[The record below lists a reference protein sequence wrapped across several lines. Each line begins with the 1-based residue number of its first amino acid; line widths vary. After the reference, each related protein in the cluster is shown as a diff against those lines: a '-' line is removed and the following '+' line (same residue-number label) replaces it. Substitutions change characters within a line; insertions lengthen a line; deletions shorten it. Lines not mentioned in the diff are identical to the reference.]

1 MLELLHT
8 LFDYNSWATERILS
22 AADKVSDG
30 QFLAPASSSWGGL
43 RGTLVHLMSAE
54 WVWRSRW
61 QGASPTAHL
70 RAEDFPSVPALRVR
84 WREEETAMREF
95 VAKLTEPDLARTI
108 KYTQMR
114 GGVGAEP
121 LWQLMIH
128 VVNHGTQHRSE
139 VAALLTEYGQSPG
152 DLDFIV
158 FVRERQGG
166 R

>member
-8 LFDYNSWATERILS
+8 LFDYNYWARERILR
-22 AADKVSDG
+22 AADKVSDA
-30 QFLAPASSSWGGL
+30 QFLAPANFSWGGL
-43 RGTLVHLMSAE
+43 RGTLVHVLSAE

-61 QGASPTAHL
+61 QGVSPTAHL
-70 RAEDFPSVPALRVR
+70 RAEDFPSIPALRVR

-95 VAKLTEPDLARTI
+95 VAKLTEPDLMRTI
-108 KYTQMR
+108 NYTQMR

-121 LWQLMIH
+121 LWQLMMH

-139 VAALLTEYGQSPG
+139 AAALLTEYGQSPG

-158 FVRERQGG
+158 FVRERQGMG
-166 R
+166 